1 MLNVAEIIHLHVS
14 LSFPSSTIQSS
25 TTTEAAGRYSV
36 IPAQDM
42 GQLEPGYTKNK
53 KLAPLMVVVAIMVMM
68 VVVIK
73 LTP

>member
-14 LSFPSSTIQSS
+14 LSFPSSTIHHNRSS
-25 TTTEAAGRYSV
+25 RRSVGSV

-42 GQLEPGYTKNK
+42 DQLEPGYKKNK
-53 KLAPLMVVVAIMVMM
+53 KLAPLMVVAIMVMM